1 MNIRNTYNWMD
12 LIGDIAGIF
21 ELIKTIFGILIFRI
35 SKISF
40 YMSAMKKLF
49 LVKSK
54 KDTFDKKMKNEGCTL
69 NDKLNVEL
77 KGVSKWMSSRIT
89 DNISNKQLTK

>member
-54 KDTFDKKMKNEGCTL
+54 KDTFDKKVFSNS
-69 NDKLNVEL
+69 DDDRFQLNV
-77 KGVSKWMSSRIT
+77 
-89 DNISNKQLTK
+89 N